1 VQSCAAQRSVQG
13 GAYEM
18 TTLMLS
24 RDIYCPIADVFAYHT
39 DLERAPQ
46 HWTNVIACRR
56 AAGPG
61 APQVG
66 DRYAWR
72 YRMYGVDFAGTL
84 TVREVV
90 PGRRFVWETE
100 GGLRARVVAEYQ
112 ARSAQRTRVSVHV
125 DYDVPGG
132 LIGRAVD
139 RLLVES
145 RNASDAE
152 RAMDRLVERL
162 EAEVAA
168 RLDVEDMQ
176 LA

>member
-1 VQSCAAQRSVQG
+1 
-13 GAYEM
+13 M
-18 TTLMLS
+18 TALS
-24 RDIYCPIADVFAYHT
+24 LTRDVYCPIDEVFAYHT
-39 DLERAPQ
+39 DLERSPQ
-46 HWTNVIACRR
+46 HWSNVIACKR

-66 DRYAWR
+66 DRYLWR
-72 YRMYGVDFAGTL
+72 YRMYGVDFAGAA
-84 TVREVV
+84 TVREVE
-90 PGRRFVWETE
+90 PSRRFVWETE
-100 GGLRARVVAEYQ
+100 GGLRARIVSEYL
-112 ARSAQRTRVSVHV
+112 AITPRRTRVTVHV

-139 RLLVES
+139 RLLVEA
-145 RNASDAE
+145 RNVADGE
-152 RAMDRLVERL
+152 KAMDRLVERL

>member
-1 VQSCAAQRSVQG
+1 
-13 GAYEM
+13 M
-18 TTLMLS
+18 TALALS
-24 RDIYCPIADVFAYHT
+24 RDIYCPVDEVFAYHT
-39 DLERAPQ
+39 DLERSPQ
-46 HWTNVIACRR
+46 HWTNVIACKRSG
-56 AAGPG
+56 GPG
-61 APQVG
+61 APQAG
-66 DRYAWR
+66 DRYTWR

-90 PGRRFVWETE
+90 PGARFVWETQ
-100 GGLRARVVAEYQ
+100 GGLRARVVSEYRALS
-112 ARSAQRTRVSVHV
+112 ARRTRVTVSV

-132 LIGRAVD
+132 LVGRAVD

-145 RNASDAE
+145 RNASDGE

>member
-1 VQSCAAQRSVQG
+1 
-13 GAYEM
+13 M
-18 TTLMLS
+18 TTLSLS
-24 RDIYCPIADVFAYHT
+24 RDIYCPIDEVFAYHT

-46 HWTNVIACRR
+46 HWTQVITCRR
-56 AAGPG
+56 ERGPG
-61 APQVG
+61 APEVG

-72 YRMYGVDFAGTL
+72 YRMYGVDFAGHL

-90 PGRRFVWETE
+90 PGRRFVWDTE
-100 GGLRARVVAEYQ
+100 GGLRASVISEYS
-112 ARSAQRTRVSVHV
+112 ARTLQRTRVSVHV

-168 RLDVEDMQ
+168 RLDM
-176 LA
+176 LPI